1 MAKASFLAKASIS
14 MGEESVSQSFFE
26 TKYREAVDPWNFA
39 SSPYERGR
47 YDAIIRAL
55 EERRFAR
62 AFEPGCSIG
71 VLTERLAKICDRV
84 EAMDISPTAV
94 RQAQARCRS
103 YPNVT
108 ISQGAL
114 PEAISRAN
122 FDLIVF
128 SEIGYYFD
136 PATLREIAAQLVQ
149 RLAMGG
155 VFLAVHWLGSSA
167 DHRLTGDQV
176 HELLSAIPGLHPTES
191 QRYEGFRLDLWAR
204 I

>member
-1 MAKASFLAKASIS
+1 MC
-14 MGEESVSQSFFE
+14 EESASQSFFE
-26 TKYREAVDPWNFA
+26 AKYREDVDPWHFT
-39 SSPYERGR
+39 SSAYECGR
-47 YDAIIRAL
+47 YDATIRAL
-55 EERRFAR
+55 EGHRFAR

-94 RQAQARCRS
+94 RQAQKRCRS

-108 ISQGAL
+108 ISHGAL
-114 PEAISRAN
+114 PDAIPQGD

-136 PATLREIAAQLVQ
+136 TAALGEMAAQLAV
-149 RLAMGG
+149 RLTIGG

-176 HELLSAIPGLHPTES
+176 HELLSAIPGLQPMES
-191 QRYEGFRLDLWAR
+191 QRHEGFRLDRWIR